1 MKSRTLWIAA
11 VMTLMALVAPVAAS
25 AQNNTVNFS
34 IGYFALR
41 GEDARVDDDV
51 LVQDLSFPPVLLFE
65 IGDFNGASVGAEWL
79 VGIGRHIEAGAGIG
93 FYRRTVPS
101 IYADLTRRDG
111 SEIEQDL
118 KLRIA
123 PITATV
129 RFLPLGRG
137 ERFEPFIGGG
147 VGVFSWRYSETG
159 DFVASNDDIF
169 RARFVESGND
179 VGAVILGGL
188 RYFSDPWLGGVEV
201 RYQRAEG
208 TLPTEGDNSFL
219 GGKIDLSGWTTNF
232 TVGIRF

>member
-1 MKSRTLWIAA
+1 MMIRSLSLAVLAA
-11 VMTLMALVAPVAAS
+11 LAAPAAAS
-25 AQNNTVNFS
+25 AQNHSLNFS
-34 IGYFALR
+34 IGYFAVR

-51 LVQDLSFPPVLLFE
+51 LLQDLSVPPPLLFE
-65 IGDFNGASVGAEWL
+65 IGDFNGATVGAEWL
-79 VGIGRHIEAGAGIG
+79 VSLGRHIEAGAGIG
-93 FYRRTVPS
+93 YYRRTVPT
-101 IYADLTRRDG
+101 IYAELTRADG

-123 PITATV
+123 PVTATI

-147 VGVFSWRYSETG
+147 VGVFTWRYSETG
-159 DFVASNDDIF
+159 DFVASNNDIF

-188 RYFSDPWLGGVEV
+188 RYVADPWLGGVEV

-208 TLPTEGDNSFL
+208 TLPTDGDNAFL
-219 GGKIDLSGWTTNF
+219 GGKIDLTGWTTNF

>member
-1 MKSRTLWIAA
+1 MQTRILSIAA
-11 VMTLMALVAPVAAS
+11 LVMVLAVPAIAS
-25 AQNNTVNFS
+25 AQNHTLNFS
-34 IGYFALR
+34 IGYFAVR
-41 GEDARVDDDV
+41 GEDGRVDDDV

-65 IGDFNGASVGAEWL
+65 VGDFNGVNVGAEWL
-79 VGIGRHIEAGAGIG
+79 VGVGRHIEAGAGVSY
-93 FYRRTVPS
+93 YRRTVPS
-101 IYADLTRRDG
+101 IYADLTRVDG

-118 KLRIA
+118 RLRIA

-147 VGVFSWRYSETG
+147 ISVFSWRYSETG
-159 DFVASNDDIF
+159 DFVDTNNDIF
-169 RARFVESGND
+169 RDRFVESGND

-188 RYFSDPWLGGVEV
+188 RYFSDPWLGGFEI

-208 TLPTEGDNSFL
+208 TLPTEGDDAFL